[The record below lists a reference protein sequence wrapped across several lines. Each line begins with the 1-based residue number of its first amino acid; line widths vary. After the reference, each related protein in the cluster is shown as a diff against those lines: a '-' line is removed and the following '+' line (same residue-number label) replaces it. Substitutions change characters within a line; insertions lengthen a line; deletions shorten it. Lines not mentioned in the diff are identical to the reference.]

1 MSRLALILLAFL
13 CSPAGAQ
20 EADPIHWKST
30 SSRIQAKAGA
40 LIRVPLSAAIDVG
53 WHLYSLKKLDNGP
66 VPTTIAVAAGR
77 PFRLDGEI
85 ESSDPIPMSDS
96 QLGMTV
102 ELYLVKADF
111 VLPVRIANDASAGP
125 HTLKVSVRYQ
135 TCSEKICLPPKTVTI
150 EVPVTVSR

>member
-1 MSRLALILLAFL
+1 MSRLALLLLTCL

-20 EADPIHWKST
+20 EADPVHWRS
-30 SSRIQAKAGA
+30 SGSRIQARAGA
-40 LIRVPLSAAIDVG
+40 LIRVPISAAIDIG
-53 WHLYSLKKLDNGP
+53 WHLYSLKKLDGGP
-66 VPTTIAVAAGR
+66 VPTTVAVAAGR

-85 ESSDPIPMSDS
+85 ESSDPIPMDDP

-102 ELYLVKADF
+102 ELYLVRADF
-111 VLPVRIANDASAGP
+111 VLPVRIASDAAAGP

-135 TCSEKICLPPKTVTI
+135 TCSEKICLAPKTAAI

>member
-1 MSRLALILLAFL
+1 MSRLVLVLLACL

-30 SSRIQAKAGA
+30 TLRIQSKAGA

-53 WHLYSLKKLDNGP
+53 WHLYSLKKLEGGP
-66 VPTTIAVAAGR
+66 VPTTITVAPGT
-77 PFRLDGEI
+77 FRLEGEI
-85 ESSDPIPMSDS
+85 KSSDPIPMNDS

-102 ELYLVKADF
+102 ELYLVRADF

-150 EVPVTVSR
+150 DAPVTVSR